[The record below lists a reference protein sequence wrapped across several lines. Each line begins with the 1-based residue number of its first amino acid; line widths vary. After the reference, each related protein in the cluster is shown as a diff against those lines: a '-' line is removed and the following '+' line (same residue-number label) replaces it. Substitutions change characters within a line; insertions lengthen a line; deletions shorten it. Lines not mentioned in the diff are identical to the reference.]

1 MPTGLFYH
9 PEMLK
14 HDMGFSH
21 PERPERLTAVLNYLQ
36 NQNAIDDEHLILLK
50 PPAVEMSDL
59 ERVHPKHYIDFIHTT
74 SDREGRFDSDTSAS
88 KGSYNAALLAAGA
101 GIRAWREIQ
110 VGKINNAFALVR
122 PPGHHAN
129 SQSARGFC
137 LFNNI
142 SILARH
148 ITATTPDSR
157 VFIVDIDAHHGNG
170 TQEIH
175 YEEPDIFYFGVH
187 QDGRTLYPGYSG
199 YPNETGKGPGKG
211 TNVNLPLPPGTTDQ
225 SFLHGFSTLFPSL
238 VEQYQPTVILV
249 SAGYDAHFRDY
260 QTELQFSA
268 TGYLKA
274 SQLIVETAK
283 KYCQGKVVVFLEGG
297 YDLRAL
303 AESIYNTLIAMNG
316 HGEPVHE
323 KAPHEDPRIQ
333 KYITMLLAETKK
345 ILRPW
350 WTIDL

>member
-1 MPTGLFYH
+1 MRTGLFYH

-14 HDMGFSH
+14 HDMGFGH
-21 PERPERLTAVLNYLQ
+21 PERPERLTAVMEYLQ
-36 NQNAIDDEHLILLK
+36 DQNAIDDEHLILLK
-50 PPAVEMSDL
+50 PPAVEPPDL
-59 ERVHPKHYIDFIHTT
+59 ERVHPKHYIDFVHTV

-110 VGKINNAFALVR
+110 AGKIDNAFALVR

-148 ITATTPDSR
+148 ITATVPDSR

-175 YEEPDIFYFGVH
+175 YEESDVFYFGVH
-187 QDGRTLYPGYSG
+187 QDGRTLYPKYSG
-199 YPNETGKGPGKG
+199 YINETGKGPGKG
-211 TNVNLPLPPGTTDQ
+211 TNVNLPLPPGTSDQ
-225 SFLHGFSTLFPSL
+225 SFLYGFSTLFPSL

-260 QTELQFSA
+260 QTELQFTA

-274 SQLIVETAK
+274 AQLIVETAEK
-283 KYCQGKVVVFLEGG
+283 HCQGKIVVFLEGG

-303 AESIYNTLIAMNG
+303 AESIYNTLTAMSG
-316 HGEPVHE
+316 HGNPVHE

-333 KYITMLLAETKK
+333 KYLTMLLAETKK

-350 WTIDL
+350 LTIEI

>member
-1 MPTGLFYH
+1 MRTGLFYH

-14 HDMGFSH
+14 HDMGFGH
-21 PERPERLTAVLNYLQ
+21 PERPERLTAVMDYLQ
-36 NQNAIDDEHLILLK
+36 KQNAIDEEHLILMK
-50 PPAVEMSDL
+50 PPAVEKSDL
-59 ERVHPKHYIDFIHTT
+59 ERVHPKHYIDFVHTT

-101 GIRAWREIQ
+101 GIKAWREIQ
-110 VGKINNAFALVR
+110 AGNINNAFALVR

-148 ITATTPDSR
+148 ITATVPGSR

-170 TQEIH
+170 TQELH
-175 YEEPDIFYFGVH
+175 YEEADIFYFGVH

-199 YPNETGKGPGKG
+199 YSNETGKGPGKG
-211 TNVNLPLPPGTTDQ
+211 TNVNLPLPPGTSDP
-225 SFLHGFSTLFPSL
+225 SFLHGFSTLFPTL
-238 VEQYQPTVILV
+238 VEQYRPTAILV

-260 QTELQFSA
+260 QTQLQFTT

-274 SQLIVETAK
+274 AQLIVETAEK
-283 KYCQGKVVVFLEGG
+283 HCQGKVVVFLEGG

-303 AESIYNTLIAMNG
+303 AESICNTLIAMNRQG
-316 HGEPVHE
+316 TPVHE
-323 KAPHEDPRIQ
+323 KVPHEDPRIH
-333 KYITMLLAETKK
+333 KYITTLLGETKK

-350 WTIDL
+350 WTIEV